1 MHAIAPNS
9 LALEASA
16 APPGDS
22 GGEQPPADA
31 SSRAIVFFDALA
43 FDPTDLVVND
53 ACPAL
58 AEHLRIDPSTPCTIL
73 GDGDSRSAAAT
84 AFFAVA
90 FARSDPA
97 ALMSLR
103 LRGLDLTT
111 MAAHLQRVRPWTTA
125 ADAEPVWLA
134 NKRAVL
140 VSDLYAYVRTVC
152 RGVLVDLGAAERAGI
167 VFRGGSPPYEWVMVA
182 STAFSVAPEE
192 AEIDKGEELR
202 LFRRLATELRT
213 WLRHAL
219 PPPHE
224 LVLSRSGIA
233 PFLQSRLVLR
243 NYQSCATPTTS
254 HVRYAVAVFG
264 KELGLEWFASRE
276 RNGFSGPRPQKPVS
290 SNASMMT

>member
-1 MHAIAPNS
+1 VTASSWP
-9 LALEASA
+9 ALRPRAASA
-16 APPGDS
+16 
-22 GGEQPPADA
+22 E
-31 SSRAIVFFDALA
+31 FD
-43 FDPTDLVVND
+43 V
-53 ACPAL
+53 C
-58 AEHLRIDPSTPCTIL
+58 
-73 GDGDSRSAAAT
+73 
-84 AFFAVA
+84 

-276 RNGFSGPRPQKPVS
+276 RNGFASPRPQKPVS
-290 SNASMMT
+290 SNASMMTYLADSEKKYE